1 MKTPP
6 LLPPASIGILG
17 SGQLGRMLAIAA
29 RQMGYR
35 VHVFSP
41 DRHSPTGQIADQEF
55 TAPYDDLDAVRQFAR
70 SVDVVTYEF
79 ENVPAATAVTC
90 AQFAPLHPG
99 PQALHVAQNRL
110 REKEFMVKHA
120 LPVAPFVAV
129 GSLASLLVGLE
140 EIGVPAILKTAT
152 SGYDGKG
159 QALIQ
164 PPTTNLQSQATAA
177 WDAIDHQSAILE
189 AFVDFEREVSVV
201 AARGADGSFAHF
213 GVIANDHANHILDVS
228 TAPANV
234 PPKVAK
240 EAVAMAQAVLEALDV
255 VGVLCVEFFLTGNG
269 RLLINEIAPRPHNS
283 GHLTIEACATSQFE
297 QQLRAICGLPLGDT
311 TYLKP
316 AAMANLLGDLW
327 FQHDNPK
334 SEITNHQSPNWTAV
348 LAHHPAVKLHLYGK
362 QTARPGRKMGHI
374 TALAATGEEAA
385 NIVRKARARARA
397 RVGIPL

>member
-1 MKTPP
+1 MKKP
-6 LLPPASIGILG
+6 LLPPATIGILG
-17 SGQLGRMLAIAA
+17 SGQLGRMLALAA

-41 DRHSPTGQIADQEF
+41 DRQSPTGQIADREF
-55 TAPYDDLDAVRQFAR
+55 IAAYDDLDVVRRFAQ

-79 ENVPAATAVTC
+79 ENVPGATAVTC
-90 AQFAPLHPG
+90 AQFVPLHPG

-110 REKEFMVKHA
+110 REKEFMVQHG

-129 GSLASLLVGLE
+129 GSLAGLLVGLE
-140 EIGVPAILKTAT
+140 EIGAPAILKTTT

-159 QALIQ
+159 QEKIV
-164 PPTTNLQSQATAA
+164 NRQSSIVNRH
-177 WDAIDHQSAILE
+177 WDAIGQQPAILE

-228 TAPANV
+228 TAPADV
-234 PPKVAK
+234 PPAVAK
-240 EAVAMAQAVLEALDV
+240 EAVAMARAVLEALDV
-255 VGVLCVEFFLTGNG
+255 VGVLCVEFFLTGDG

-327 FQHDNPK
+327 PQPTSQNPQSEIRNPK
-334 SEITNHQSPNWTAV
+334 SPNWTAV

-362 QTARPGRKMGHI
+362 TEARPGRKMGHI
-374 TALAATGEEAA
+374 TALADSGEEAA
-385 NIVRKARARARA
+385 HIVREARARAGA
-397 RVGIPL
+397 RGRTAL

>member
-1 MKTPP
+1 
-6 LLPPASIGILG
+6 
-17 SGQLGRMLAIAA
+17 
-29 RQMGYR
+29 
-35 VHVFSP
+35 
-41 DRHSPTGQIADQEF
+41 
-55 TAPYDDLDAVRQFAR
+55 
-70 SVDVVTYEF
+70 
-79 ENVPAATAVTC
+79 
-90 AQFAPLHPG
+90 
-99 PQALHVAQNRL
+99 
-110 REKEFMVKHA
+110 
-120 LPVAPFVAV
+120 
-129 GSLASLLVGLE
+129 LVGLE
-140 EIGVPAILKTAT
+140 EIGTPAILKTAT

-164 PPTTNLQSQATAA
+164 PPISNLQSQATAA
-177 WDAIDHQSAILE
+177 WDAINHQPAILE

-240 EAVAMAQAVLEALDV
+240 EAVAMARTVLEALDV
-255 VGVLCVEFFLTGNG
+255 VGVLCVEFFLTGDG

-297 QQLRAICGLPLGDT
+297 QQLRAVCGLPLGDT

>member
-1 MKTPP
+1 MNQP
-6 LLPPASIGILG
+6 LLPPATIGILG
-17 SGQLGRMLAIAA
+17 SGQLGRMLALAA

-41 DRHSPTGQIADQEF
+41 DRHSPTGQIADREF
-55 TAPYDDLDAVRQFAR
+55 VAAYDDLDAVRQFAQ

-79 ENVPAATAVTC
+79 ENVPAETAVTC
-90 AQFAPLHPG
+90 QEFAPLHPG

-110 REKEFMVKHA
+110 REKEFMVRHG

-140 EIGVPAILKTAT
+140 EIGAPAILKTAT

-159 QALIQ
+159 QQRLERLEDAAEAW
-164 PPTTNLQSQATAA
+164 QA
-177 WDAIDHQSAILE
+177 IGERPSILE
-189 AFVDFEREVSVV
+189 SFVDFEREVSVV
-201 AARGADGSFAHF
+201 ASRSATGQFAHY
-213 GVIANDHANHILDVS
+213 GLIENDHANHILDVS
-228 TAPANV
+228 TAPADL
-234 PPKVAK
+234 PPEVSRQ
-240 EAVAMAQAVLEALDV
+240 AVAMARTVLEALDV
-255 VGVLCVEFFLTGNG
+255 VGVLCVEFFLTGDG

-311 TYLKP
+311 RYLSP

-327 FQHDNPK
+327 FLHKDNP
-334 SEITNHQSPNWTAV
+334 QSAIRNPQSLNWTAV

-374 TALAATGEEAA
+374 TAQAATGEEAA
-385 NIVRKARARARA
+385 TIVREARARARA
-397 RVGIPL
+397 RGRGRTIR